1 MRCAI
6 IKDVMGQIIIEIP
19 QDVSRTYRI
28 VSEDS
33 AKKLLSNLERI
44 LKRENAIDEEDILS
58 LWTISN
64 KTIKKTAS

>member
-1 MRCAI
+1 M
-6 IKDVMGQIIIEIP
+6 IKSVMGQIIIEIP

-28 VSEDS
+28 VSEES

-58 LWTISN
+58 LWTVSN